1 MLRPVT
7 AMKNAV
13 RSEHCHRVL
22 RRCSLLGQLRIWR
35 TVGEYVLM
43 LLMVSP
49 LLYAFS
55 LPKGGRNENLV
66 DRSEL
71 GVPFLHLCAL
81 SVYKQEDQYLI
92 TVYEDGAIRK
102 TCTFTPERVCT
113 DVQGMTLIE
122 DQPVERFVGV
132 DINTV
137 QTLLG
142 KPHADI
148 GSGFYIPAYI
158 TEDAYLIYFQFE
170 GNEVFGVFK
179 EDLLTGTMT
188 GRVWSP

>member
-1 MLRPVT
+1 
-7 AMKNAV
+7 MKKK
-13 RSEHCHRVL
+13 
-22 RRCSLLGQLRIWR
+22 RIWR
-35 TVGEYVLM
+35 KVEEYVLM

-71 GVPFLHLCAL
+71 GVPFLHFCAL
-81 SVYKQEDQYLI
+81 SVYKREGQYLI
-92 TVYEDGAIRK
+92 TVYEDNAIRK

-122 DQPVERFVGV
+122 DQPVERFIGV

-142 KPHADI
+142 KPHANI

-158 TEDAYLIYFQFE
+158 TENAYLISFSFE
-170 GNEVFGVFK
+170 KDKAVMVLK
-179 EDLLTGTMT
+179 YDLLTGEITD
-188 GRVWSP
+188 RLIAA

>member
-1 MLRPVT
+1 
-7 AMKNAV
+7 
-13 RSEHCHRVL
+13 
-22 RRCSLLGQLRIWR
+22 
-35 TVGEYVLM
+35 M

-71 GVPFLHLCAL
+71 GVPFLHFCAL

-92 TVYEDGAIRK
+92 TVYEDDAIRK

-122 DQPVERFVGV
+122 DQSAERFVGV

-158 TEDAYLIYFQFE
+158 TENAYLISVSFE
-170 GNEVFGVFK
+170 KDKAVMVLK
-179 EDLLTGTMT
+179 YDLLTGEITD
-188 GRVWSP
+188 RLIAA

>member
-1 MLRPVT
+1 MW
-7 AMKNAV
+7 KK
-13 RSEHCHRVL
+13 S
-22 RRCSLLGQLRIWR
+22 IWWK
-35 TVGEYVLM
+35 VGEYVLM

-71 GVPFLHLCAL
+71 GVPFLHFCAL

-92 TVYEDGAIRK
+92 TVYEDDAIRK
-102 TCTFTPERVCT
+102 TCIFTPERVCT
-113 DVQGMTLIE
+113 DVKGMTLIE
-122 DQPVERFVGV
+122 NQPVERFVGV

-137 QTLLG
+137 QILLG

-148 GSGFYIPAYI
+148 GSMSYTPAYI

-170 GNEVFGVFK
+170 GDEVFGVFK
-179 EDLLTGTMT
+179 KDLLTGTMT
-188 GRVWSP
+188 DRIWSP

>member
-1 MLRPVT
+1 
-7 AMKNAV
+7 MKKK
-13 RSEHCHRVL
+13 
-22 RRCSLLGQLRIWR
+22 RIWR
-35 TVGEYVLM
+35 KVGEYVLM

-71 GVPFLHLCAL
+71 GVPFLHFCAL

-92 TVYEDGAIRK
+92 TVYEDDAIRK

-122 DQPVERFVGV
+122 DQPAERFVGV

-158 TEDAYLIYFQFE
+158 TENAYLISVSFE
-170 GNEVFGVFK
+170 KDKAVMVLK
-179 EDLLTGTMT
+179 YDLLTGEITD
-188 GRVWSP
+188 RLIAA

>member
-1 MLRPVT
+1 
-7 AMKNAV
+7 MKKK
-13 RSEHCHRVL
+13 
-22 RRCSLLGQLRIWR
+22 RIWR
-35 TVGEYVLM
+35 KVGEYVLM

-71 GVPFLHLCAL
+71 GVPFLHFCAL
-81 SVYKQEDQYLI
+81 SVYKQEEQYLI
-92 TVYEDGAIRK
+92 TVYEDDAIRK

-122 DQPVERFVGV
+122 DQPAERFVGV

-158 TEDAYLIYFQFE
+158 TENAYLISFSFE
-170 GNEVFGVFK
+170 KDKAIMVLK
-179 EDLLTGTMT
+179 YDLLTGEITD
-188 GRVWSP
+188 RLIAA

>member
-1 MLRPVT
+1 MG
-7 AMKNAV
+7 KK
-13 RSEHCHRVL
+13 
-22 RRCSLLGQLRIWR
+22 RIWR
-35 TVGEYVLM
+35 KVGEYVLM

-71 GVPFLHLCAL
+71 GVPFLHFCAL
-81 SVYKQEDQYLI
+81 SVYKRKGQYLI
-92 TVYEDGAIRK
+92 TVYEDNAIRK

-122 DQPVERFVGV
+122 DQPVERFIGV

-170 GNEVFGVFK
+170 GDEVFGVFK
-179 EDLLTGTMT
+179 RDLLTGTMT
-188 GRVWSP
+188 DRIWSP

>member
-1 MLRPVT
+1 
-7 AMKNAV
+7 
-13 RSEHCHRVL
+13 
-22 RRCSLLGQLRIWR
+22 
-35 TVGEYVLM
+35 M
-43 LLMVSP
+43 LLTVSP

-71 GVPFLHLCAL
+71 GVPFLHFCAL
-81 SVYKQEDQYLI
+81 SVYKQEDQYLV
-92 TVYEDGAIRK
+92 TVYEDDAIRK

-122 DQPVERFVGV
+122 DQPAERFVGV
-132 DINTV
+132 DINAV

-158 TEDAYLIYFQFE
+158 TENAYLISVSFE
-170 GNEVFGVFK
+170 KDKAVMVLK
-179 EDLLTGTMT
+179 YDLLTGEITD
-188 GRVWSP
+188 RLIAA

>member
-1 MLRPVT
+1 
-7 AMKNAV
+7 MKKK
-13 RSEHCHRVL
+13 
-22 RRCSLLGQLRIWR
+22 RIWWK
-35 TVGEYVLM
+35 VGEYVLM

-92 TVYEDGAIRK
+92 TVYEDDAIRK

-122 DQPVERFVGV
+122 NQPVEQFIGV

-148 GSGFYIPAYI
+148 GSGFYTPAYI
-158 TEDAYLIYFQFE
+158 TENAYLISFSFHEDKAIMVLKY
-170 GNEVFGVFK
+170 
-179 EDLLTGTMT
+179 DLLTGETT
-188 GRVWSP
+188 DRIIAT

>member
-1 MLRPVT
+1 
-7 AMKNAV
+7 
-13 RSEHCHRVL
+13 
-22 RRCSLLGQLRIWR
+22 
-35 TVGEYVLM
+35 M

-71 GVPFLHLCAL
+71 GVPFLHFCAL

-92 TVYEDGAIRK
+92 TVYEDDAIRK
-102 TCTFTPERVCT
+102 TCIFTPERVCT

-122 DQPVERFVGV
+122 DQPAERFIGV

-158 TEDAYLIYFQFE
+158 TENAYLISFSFHEDKAIMVLKY
-170 GNEVFGVFK
+170 
-179 EDLLTGTMT
+179 DLLTGETT
-188 GRVWSP
+188 DRIIAT

>member
-1 MLRPVT
+1 
-7 AMKNAV
+7 MKKK
-13 RSEHCHRVL
+13 
-22 RRCSLLGQLRIWR
+22 RIWR
-35 TVGEYVLM
+35 KVEEYVLM

-55 LPKGGRNENLV
+55 LPKGRRNENLV

-71 GVPFLHLCAL
+71 GVPFLHFCAL
-81 SVYKQEDQYLI
+81 SVYKREGQYLI
-92 TVYEDGAIRK
+92 TVYEDNAIRK

-122 DQPVERFVGV
+122 DQPVERFIGV

-142 KPHADI
+142 KPHANI

-158 TEDAYLIYFQFE
+158 TENAYLISFSFE
-170 GNEVFGVFK
+170 KDKAVMVLK
-179 EDLLTGTMT
+179 YDLLTGEITD
-188 GRVWSP
+188 RLIAA